1 MKGKVKK
8 GLTTEKTFALW
19 IIGLILGFIW
29 STFFPNAPFDA
40 FAYALTGGLGAVI
53 GKRLFMKHR
62 RFNNE
67 HSEIVED

>member
-1 MKGKVKK
+1 MKK

-19 IIGLILGFIW
+19 IIGLFMGFVW
-29 STFFPNAPFDA
+29 ATFFKDAPFDA
-40 FAYALTGGLGAVI
+40 FAYALTGGLTAVV

-67 HSEIVED
+67 NREDYEEE